1 VPERRRYDSPLR
13 RQRAAETR
21 DKIVAAGSEIAHGL
35 PTWNWRALTFRAV
48 GERAG
53 VSERTVHR
61 HFSTERELHE
71 AILQRLVVESG
82 VTLDTMRL
90 DKFASITARVF
101 TYLSS
106 FAISPAI
113 PEEPAFTAL
122 DQHRRDALLE
132 AVEAA
137 TPDWS
142 AAERQMAAAILDVL
156 WNVPTYERLITAWR
170 LDAARA
176 TRTVTWVIGLVEA
189 AIRDGRRPPP

>member
-106 FAISPAI
+106 FAISPAS